1 MMVSPW
7 EIATTVT
14 RAEEDRGAEAGLS
27 FTVPQGQGQ
36 KDRARKQGPEALK
49 VSRAGILYN
58 HTVKAWEGCACV
70 VDTVGKTISNA
81 GGAQTR
87 FTRQFG

>member
-14 RAEEDRGAEAGLS
+14 RAGEDGGCGSGTQLHSAQATG
-27 FTVPQGQGQ
+27 PGKPGQ
-36 KDRARKQGPEALK
+36 KTLK

-58 HTVKAWEGCACV
+58 HTVMAWEGCACV
-70 VDTVGKTISNA
+70 VDTVGQNYI
-81 GGAQTR
+81 R
-87 FTRQFG
+87 C